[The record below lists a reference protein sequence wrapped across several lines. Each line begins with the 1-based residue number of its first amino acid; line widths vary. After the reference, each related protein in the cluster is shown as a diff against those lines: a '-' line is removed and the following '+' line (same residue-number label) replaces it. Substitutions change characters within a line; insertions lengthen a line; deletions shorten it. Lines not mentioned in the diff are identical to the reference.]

1 MSTGA
6 RVFAAVLNALEGEGF
21 YLDTVDAGR
30 GRASAV
36 SSARRGD
43 DLTLIVQLDEHDGQV
58 RVDVMIRSRQLREGG
73 RPVAVDA
80 AVRNFFRRLDADLEG
95 RAR

>member
-1 MSTGA
+1 VSTEA
-6 RVFAAVLNALEGEGF
+6 RVFEAVLDALEGEGF

-30 GRASAV
+30 GRASAS

-43 DLTLIVQLDEHDGQV
+43 DLTLIVQLDEHGGQV
-58 RVDVMIRSRQLREGG
+58 QVDVMVRSRQLREGG
-73 RPVAVDA
+73 RLVAVDA
-80 AVRNFFRRLDADLEG
+80 AVRDFFRRLDADLEG